1 MVGTHF
7 DCDHNCGKLCQ
18 NRINVGYIEE
28 KNRIYSINEN
38 LNDSFDDTHITYFSQ
53 PDVNHKETNNFQST
67 ILFLSK
73 QK

>member
-7 DCDHNCGKLCQ
+7 DCDHNCGKLSQ

-38 LNDSFDDTHITYFSQ
+38 LNDTHITYFSQ
-53 PDVNHKETNNFQST
+53 PDVSHKETNNFQST